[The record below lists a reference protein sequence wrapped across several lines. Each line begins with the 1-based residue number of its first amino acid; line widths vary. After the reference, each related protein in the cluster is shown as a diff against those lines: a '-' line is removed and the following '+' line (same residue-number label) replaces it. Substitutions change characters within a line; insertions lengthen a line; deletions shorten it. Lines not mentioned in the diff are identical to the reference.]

1 MNIFH
6 HLFSN
11 LSYFIY
17 NVSKNLKFK
26 EKNSLRVLMY
36 HDIKKNEYK
45 KFEDQINIIKDDG
58 WKFLHPNELFNL
70 SINKKKIKGKNI
82 ILTFDDGFHS
92 NSIIEKKIL
101 AKYKIKAAFFIPYNF
116 MKSKNKKE
124 ALKFIKKRLKIF
136 DYKAEK
142 DERINMNLN
151 DILILSKKKHVIG
164 FHTKNHIE
172 LSKSNSINE
181 VQDEIIGYTS
191 KSFEI
196 LINKSKFFSF
206 PFGKLSDFDK
216 RSYFI
221 AKSKFKFIFLGI
233 RGDNN
238 SINLNKRLFFRD
250 NFQLSY
256 NKKMVLSI
264 LNGYFDIFYIKK
276 RIKVFNEYL

>member
-1 MNIFH
+1 
-6 HLFSN
+6 
-11 LSYFIY
+11 
-17 NVSKNLKFK
+17 
-26 EKNSLRVLMY
+26 
-36 HDIKKNEYK
+36 
-45 KFEDQINIIKDDG
+45 
-58 WKFLHPNELFNL
+58 
-70 SINKKKIKGKNI
+70 
-82 ILTFDDGFHS
+82 
-92 NSIIEKKIL
+92 
-101 AKYKIKAAFFIPYNF
+101 
-116 MKSKNKKE
+116 
-124 ALKFIKKRLKIF
+124 
-136 DYKAEK
+136 
-142 DERINMNLN
+142 MNLN
-151 DILILSKKKHVIG
+151 DILILSKKNMLLDFTQKI
-164 FHTKNHIE
+164 TLNYQNLILLIK
-172 LSKSNSINE
+172 L
-181 VQDEIIGYTS
+181 QDEIIGYTS

>member
-1 MNIFH
+1 
-6 HLFSN
+6 
-11 LSYFIY
+11 
-17 NVSKNLKFK
+17 
-26 EKNSLRVLMY
+26 
-36 HDIKKNEYK
+36 
-45 KFEDQINIIKDDG
+45 
-58 WKFLHPNELFNL
+58 
-70 SINKKKIKGKNI
+70 
-82 ILTFDDGFHS
+82 
-92 NSIIEKKIL
+92 
-101 AKYKIKAAFFIPYNF
+101 

-172 LSKSNSINE
+172 LSKSNSINK

>member
-1 MNIFH
+1 M
-6 HLFSN
+6 
-11 LSYFIY
+11 
-17 NVSKNLKFK
+17 
-26 EKNSLRVLMY
+26 
-36 HDIKKNEYK
+36 
-45 KFEDQINIIKDDG
+45 
-58 WKFLHPNELFNL
+58 HPNELFNL

-172 LSKSNSINE
+172 LSKSNSINK

-196 LINKSKFFSF
+196 LINKSKFF
-206 PFGKLSDFDK
+206 
-216 RSYFI
+216 
-221 AKSKFKFIFLGI
+221 
-233 RGDNN
+233 
-238 SINLNKRLFFRD
+238 
-250 NFQLSY
+250 
-256 NKKMVLSI
+256 LSI
-264 LNGYFDIFYIKK
+264 W
-276 RIKVFNEYL
+276 